1 MSKPLDIVELTALS
15 KVVEKQ
21 LKEKKDGGE
30 TIAPG
35 NYEYDFCLHVE
46 GRLSRGADTKVTPNF
61 YMDKHL
67 KALLL
72 RYAAVLPKKE
82 GQEWL
87 RNLLDAN
94 GALGA
99 VVKLGP
105 DVVTKSVDQALL
117 ALWENSEA
125 EAKAAFQANQPK
137 TDRAGNT
144 IAVADVVRLPKEAKV
159 VSSAKKKLK

>member
-1 MSKPLDIVELTALS
+1 MVELTALS

-21 LKEKKDGGE
+21 IKEKKDAGE
-30 TIAPG
+30 TIDPG

-46 GRLSRGADTKVTPNF
+46 GRLSRGDDTKVTPNF

-72 RYAAVLPKKE
+72 RYAAAMPKKE

-87 RNLLDAN
+87 KNLLDIN

-105 DVVTKSVDQALL
+105 DVVTKSVDQSLT
-117 ALWENSEA
+117 ALWENSEK
-125 EAKAAFQANQPK
+125 EAKATFQATQPK

-144 IAVADVVRLPKEAKV
+144 IAVADITRLPKEAKTV
-159 VSSAKKKLK
+159 ISAKKKPK